1 MEGYRVKKNSDLANI
16 ILNVFIWCGSV
27 TLWIH
32 FRAQGLF
39 MDPEMATFPDD
50 TEHVSVFV
58 SAVAHPDFI
67 YVQMTA
73 NKDR

>member
-1 MEGYRVKKNSDLANI
+1 
-16 ILNVFIWCGSV
+16 
-27 TLWIH
+27 
-32 FRAQGLF
+32 

-58 SAVAHPDFI
+58 SAVAHPDFV